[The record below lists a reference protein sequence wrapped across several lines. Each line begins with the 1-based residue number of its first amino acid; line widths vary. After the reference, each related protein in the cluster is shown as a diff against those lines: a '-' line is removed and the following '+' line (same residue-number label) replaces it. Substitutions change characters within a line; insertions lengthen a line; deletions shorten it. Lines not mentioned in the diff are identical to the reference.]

1 MGIVVIVALVIAAGW
16 WVDIR
21 VHPFRRC
28 PKCNGKR
35 RNPGSGSSHWGYC
48 SRCGGRGEVRRLAR
62 RAPGGRKRRTA
73 TPMTEA
79 REPGGNRVPGR
90 VVSRP

>member
-1 MGIVVIVALVIAAGW
+1 MAIVVIVALVIAAGW

-35 RNPGSGSSHWGYC
+35 RNPGSGSWSWGYC
-48 SRCGGRGEVRRLAR
+48 RLCGGRGEVRRWG
-62 RAPGGRKRRTA
+62 APGTSGRKG
-73 TPMTEA
+73 E
-79 REPGGNRVPGR
+79 
-90 VVSRP
+90 

>member
-1 MGIVVIVALVIAAGW
+1 MGIVVIIALVIAAGW

-48 SRCGGRGEVRRLAR
+48 SRCGGKGEVRRFG
-62 RAPGGRKRRTA
+62 APRTNGRKG
-73 TPMTEA
+73 E
-79 REPGGNRVPGR
+79 
-90 VVSRP
+90 